1 MKKLLPL
8 LLALLFAGMSLSAQE
23 NIVPQSPAD
32 ESDDVAYAAT
42 YQFDTTDFSEI
53 IILYDAAGK
62 PKDELVYK
70 NGNYYMDHNGSLRK
84 LSSSELR
91 KMFSREEFRNYQ
103 QAKNQYNG
111 SISLFV
117 IAGCAG
123 GLIAAGAA
131 WFLYDWFHIM
141 SGSPGQYGDRFV
153 NRPAFKGFL
162 CVVAGMVV
170 GTATI
175 IPAVNLRGRAGS
187 VMGGIAYDYNYSHG
201 VYDDENY
208 NNNDNNN
215 NNNNNSTPGSGK
227 RPASNTSMR
236 ISIGG
241 TSQGFGLALHF

>member
-8 LLALLFAGMSLSAQE
+8 LLALLFADMSLSAQE

-103 QAKNQYNG
+103 QAKSQYNG
-111 SISLFV
+111 SIPLFV
-117 IAGCAG
+117 VAGCAG
-123 GLIAAGAA
+123 GLIVAGVA
-131 WFLYDWFHIM
+131 WFLYDFFGIM
-141 SGSPGQYGDRFV
+141 TGSSQWDGGFASV
-153 NRPAFKGFL
+153 PAFRGFL
-162 CVVAGMVV
+162 CVVTGMVV

-175 IPAVNLRGRAGS
+175 IPAVHLRGKASS

-201 VYDDENY
+201 FYDDD
-208 NNNDNNN
+208 NDNNN

-241 TSQGFGLALHF
+241 TIIINQ

>member
-1 MKKLLPL
+1 MKKSLPL

-103 QAKNQYNG
+103 QAKSQYNG
-111 SISLFV
+111 SIPLFV
-117 IAGCAG
+117 VAGCAG
-123 GLIAAGAA
+123 GLIVAGVA
-131 WFLYDWFHIM
+131 WFLYDFFGIM
-141 SGSPGQYGDRFV
+141 TGSSQWDGGFASV
-153 NRPAFKGFL
+153 PAFRGFL
-162 CVVAGMVV
+162 CVVTGMVV

-175 IPAVNLRGRAGS
+175 IPAVHLRGKASS

-201 VYDDENY
+201 FYDDD
-208 NNNDNNN
+208 NDNNN

>member
-8 LLALLFAGMSLSAQE
+8 LFALFFAGMSLSAQE

-91 KMFSREEFRNYQ
+91 KMFSREEFQNYQ
-103 QAKNQYNG
+103 QAKSQYNG
-111 SISLFV
+111 SIPLFV
-117 IAGCAG
+117 VAGCAG
-123 GLIAAGAA
+123 GLIVAGVA
-131 WFLYDWFHIM
+131 WFLYDFFGIM
-141 SGSPGQYGDRFV
+141 TGSSQWDGGFASV
-153 NRPAFKGFL
+153 PAFRGFL
-162 CVVAGMVV
+162 CVVTGMVV

-175 IPAVNLRGRAGS
+175 IPAVHLRGKASS

-208 NNNDNNN
+208 NNDNNN

>member
-8 LLALLFAGMSLSAQE
+8 LLALLFADMSLSAQE

-103 QAKNQYNG
+103 QAKSQYNG
-111 SISLFV
+111 SIPLFV
-117 IAGCAG
+117 VAGCAG
-123 GLIAAGAA
+123 GLIVAGVA
-131 WFLYDWFHIM
+131 WFLYDFFGIM
-141 SGSPGQYGDRFV
+141 TGSSQWDGGFASV
-153 NRPAFKGFL
+153 PAFRGFL
-162 CVVAGMVV
+162 CVVTGMVV

-175 IPAVNLRGRAGS
+175 IPAVHLRGKASS

-201 VYDDENY
+201 FYDDD
-208 NNNDNNN
+208 NDNNN

>member
-32 ESDDVAYAAT
+32 ESDDVAYTAT

-103 QAKNQYNG
+103 QAKSQYNG
-111 SISLFV
+111 SIPLFV
-117 IAGCAG
+117 VAGCAG
-123 GLIAAGAA
+123 GLIVAGVA
-131 WFLYDWFHIM
+131 WFLYDFFGIM
-141 SGSPGQYGDRFV
+141 TGSSQWDGGFASV
-153 NRPAFKGFL
+153 PAFRGFL
-162 CVVAGMVV
+162 CVVTGMVV

-175 IPAVNLRGRAGS
+175 IPAVHLRGRAGS

-201 VYDDENY
+201 FYDDD
-208 NNNDNNN
+208 NDNNN

>member
-103 QAKNQYNG
+103 QAKSQYNG
-111 SISLFV
+111 SIPLFV
-117 IAGCAG
+117 VAGCAG
-123 GLIAAGAA
+123 GLIVAGVA
-131 WFLYDWFHIM
+131 WFLYDFFGIM
-141 SGSPGQYGDRFV
+141 TGSSQWDGGFASV
-153 NRPAFKGFL
+153 PAFRGFL
-162 CVVAGMVV
+162 CVVTGMVV

-175 IPAVNLRGRAGS
+175 IPAVHLRGKASS

-201 VYDDENY
+201 FYDDD
-208 NNNDNNN
+208 NDNNN